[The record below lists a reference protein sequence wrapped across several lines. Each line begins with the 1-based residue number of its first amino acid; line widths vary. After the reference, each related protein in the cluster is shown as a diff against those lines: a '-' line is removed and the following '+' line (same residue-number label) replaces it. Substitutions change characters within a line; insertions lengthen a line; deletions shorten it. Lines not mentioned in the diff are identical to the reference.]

1 MAIGSYQSE
10 EVREKPSKV
19 RTGEQSTRRLDAVI
33 LAEPSLWR
41 LACLSSNNLLVFCEF
56 RPFNCK
62 GDEQNWH
69 EFNVR
74 CMVDVKIGGCT
85 KNGLFSRGQ
94 IITKTCDHG
103 ASGTNSVS
111 LKFR

>member
-1 MAIGSYQSE
+1 MAFGAYQSE
-10 EVREKPSKV
+10 EVREKLSKV
-19 RTGEQSTRRLDAVI
+19 RTDEQSTRRPDAVI

-74 CMVDVKIGGCT
+74 CMVDVKSPSQVGA
-85 KNGLFSRGQ
+85 NRRV
-94 IITKTCDHG
+94 ITMK
-103 ASGTNSVS
+103 
-111 LKFR
+111 